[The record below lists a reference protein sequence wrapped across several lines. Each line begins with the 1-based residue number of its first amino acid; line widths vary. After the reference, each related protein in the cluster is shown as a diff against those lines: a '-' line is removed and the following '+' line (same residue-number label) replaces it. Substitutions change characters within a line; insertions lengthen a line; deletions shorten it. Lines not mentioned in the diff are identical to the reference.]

1 MRAVRALVLH
11 LLCRAE
17 LSVPRPSSTAANP
30 AAEALLLPLRVGPF
44 KQSRWTVGLL
54 QLAGYTV
61 GYYGSGA
68 NRYTSLGLDDEGF
81 AYVPLYAGRAPLTHV
96 VVGCPVTA
104 KGAGAEDL
112 FIQVTHVDEN
122 PQVWHVEVNNPTDQA
137 ITVTFHND
145 MKLPGFPAITTA
157 PVTVVAGGIVV
168 L

>member
-1 MRAVRALVLH
+1 MFALA
-11 LLCRAE
+11 RAE
-17 LSVPRPSSTAANP
+17 VSIPKPSSLAVNP

-44 KQSRWTVGLL
+44 NQSRWTVGLL

-96 VVGCPVTA
+96 EVGCPVIA
-104 KGAGAEDL
+104 KGTGAEDL

-122 PQVWHVEVNNPTDQA
+122 PQVWHVEINNPTDLP
-137 ITVTFHND
+137 ITVTLQSD
-145 MKLPGFPAITTA
+145 MKLPGFIAITA
-157 PVTVVAGGIVV
+157 EPVSIPAGGFVV